1 MSTRTKRPRCVVCR
15 NPLPENTKNG
25 KCPPCV
31 GQTVLFPKRTAE
43 RLSRTSRTDGG
54 GR

>member
-15 NPLPENTKNG
+15 NPLPENARNG
-25 KCPPCV
+25 KCLPCL

-43 RLSRTSRTDGG
+43 RLARPTGSVGG